1 MEDGGNDM
9 KKYLLTV
16 LLCLFLIAVGGTNTV
31 SAFAE
36 NEAGLTINSEPAG
49 ATVTVSGKLA
59 GYTPVFTIIPGN
71 AMVNVR
77 VEVPG
82 NTYEVWKGSA
92 YVPSGRNV
100 SMNVTVY
107 KKTEGATDVG
117 FVAVS
122 GTDGAQV
129 FLDNSYYGTIAD
141 GSFNI
146 DNVKLGL
153 HYVQV
158 KAEGYN
164 DYAALI
170 EVKPKNAA
178 TANVAAVLVPV
189 SSGGAD
195 VPTTAG
201 TQSSATVPPAPT
213 KSPVCAALPVIA
225 LLGVG
230 AVLRR

>member
-1 MEDGGNDM
+1 MEGGGNDM

-16 LLCLFLIAVGGTNTV
+16 LLCMFLFAVCGV
-31 SAFAE
+31 SAVAAFAE

-49 ATVTVSGKLA
+49 ATVTVSGKLV
-59 GYTPVFTIIPGN
+59 GYTPVFTVIPGD
-71 AMVNVR
+71 AMANVR

-92 YVPSGRNV
+92 YVPSGRNAT
-100 SMNVTVY
+100 MNVTVY
-107 KKTEGATDVG
+107 KKTEGAKDIG
-117 FVAVS
+117 LVAVS
-122 GTDGAQV
+122 GTEGAQV

-141 GSFNI
+141 GSLNI

-158 KAEGYN
+158 KAEGYQE
-164 DYAALI
+164 YATLI
-170 EVKPKNAA
+170 PVMPKNFA
-178 TANVAAVLVPV
+178 TASVVADLVPV
-189 SSGGAD
+189 SAGTD

-201 TQSSATVPPAPT
+201 TSGVPPAPT
-213 KSPVCAALPVIA
+213 KSPVCAVVPVVA
-225 LLGVG
+225 LLGAW